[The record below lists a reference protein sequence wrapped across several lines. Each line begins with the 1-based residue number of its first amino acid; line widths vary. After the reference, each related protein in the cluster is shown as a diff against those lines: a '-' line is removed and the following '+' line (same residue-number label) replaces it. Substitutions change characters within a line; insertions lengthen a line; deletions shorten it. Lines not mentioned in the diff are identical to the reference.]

1 MQHRAEEEHG
11 HPVSGPLT
19 GVTVLDLTRVLA
31 GPYCTMVLAD
41 LGARVIKVE
50 QPGTGDDSRAY
61 GPFHNGASAYFASL
75 NRGKQSIALNL
86 KDADDRLILEKLLSI
101 SDVIVENY
109 RPGTMERLGLG
120 WEQLHRQYPRL
131 IYAAASGFGHTG
143 PYAKR
148 AAYDMVVQAMGGIMS
163 VTGHPGQPPV
173 RVGTSVGDIT
183 AGLFTAIGI
192 NAALFHRTVA
202 GEAIKIDVAMLDC
215 QVAILENA
223 IARYAATGEI
233 AGPIGA
239 RHPSITPF
247 AGFEAKDGWLVVA
260 AGNEQL
266 FVRLAAAIGRPDLS
280 GDSRYATNA
289 LRTEHWE
296 PLFAEI
302 NAALKSRSAGEWLA
316 ILDAA
321 GVPCGPINSIDKV
334 LADAQVRSRNM
345 VVTADDPETGTL
357 VMAGNPIKLSAFADP
372 DVRKPAP
379 KLDADRAS
387 ILSQLAAHEVAP
399 ASATIVVRMQGLSDA
414 LLGERG
420 EAQAALLARN
430 LASLV
435 GSSDS
440 AALAEFLELLA
451 QRYAP
456 DSGCVSE
463 ACERWRIDQS
473 ADSLAALSRAVEAP
487 RRELFRRM
495 AMAPEGK
502 AALAKLQVE
511 LSRQSPA
518 NPHLAHVDADLLK
531 SLTYL

>member
-1 MQHRAEEEHG
+1 MSATNSECIPAAQVAASGGQAHSI
-11 HPVSGPLT
+11 SGPLT

-75 NRGKQSIALNL
+75 NRGKESIALDL
-86 KDADDRLILEKLLSI
+86 KAADDRLIFEKLLSI
-101 SDVIVENY
+101 SDVVVENY
-109 RPGTMERLGLG
+109 RPGAMEKLGLG
-120 WEQLHRQYPRL
+120 WDQLHAQYPRL

-143 PYAKR
+143 PYSKR

-192 NAALFHRTVA
+192 NAALFHRAVT

-223 IARYAATGEI
+223 ISRYAATGEI

-247 AGFEAKDGWLVVA
+247 AGFEAKDGWIVIA

-266 FVRLAAAIGRPDLS
+266 FVKLAMAIGRPDLAS
-280 GDSRYATNA
+280 DPRYATNA

-302 NAALKSRSAGEWLA
+302 NAALKSRSAGDWLLV
-316 ILDAA
+316 LDGA
-321 GVPCGPINSIDKV
+321 GVPCGPINTIDKV

-345 VVTADDPETGTL
+345 VVTADDPETGRL

-372 DVRKPAP
+372 DVRKAAP
-379 KLDADRAS
+379 KLDGDRAA
-387 ILSQLAAHEVAP
+387 I
-399 ASATIVVRMQGLSDA
+399 
-414 LLGERG
+414 
-420 EAQAALLARN
+420 
-430 LASLV
+430 
-435 GSSDS
+435 
-440 AALAEFLELLA
+440 LA
-451 QRYAP
+451 Q
-456 DSGCVSE
+456 
-463 ACERWRIDQS
+463 I
-473 ADSLAALSRAVEAP
+473 
-487 RRELFRRM
+487 M
-495 AMAPEGK
+495 A
-502 AALAKLQVE
+502 
-511 LSRQSPA
+511 
-518 NPHLAHVDADLLK
+518 
-531 SLTYL
+531 